1 MRFYRC
7 ALVLTVC
14 ARHAILGPWSRP
26 RAPCGALMQRD
37 SLLTP
42 QFSVPPIRSDRFPRQ
57 RLLPWLTKGT
67 VRRPFL
73 NTPPAGHGKTL
84 LLSEGPTRCGQTGP
98 QVRAAWLALDD
109 GHCDPSPPILVRDRD
124 RIIEPQPVGETLTFV
139 LEYLPS
145 HAVLIT
151 STCRDPT
158 LPLSPVR
165 AVSTA
170 LMAAGAAPSTVWL
183 PRSTISTRPQSRRSH
198 RRPH

>member
-1 MRFYRC
+1 MCTCF
-7 ALVLTVC
+7 
-14 ARHAILGPWSRP
+14 
-26 RAPCGALMQRD
+26 D
-37 SLLTP
+37 SLRSPRYTWAVEPASSTLWGAHAKRLAPDTP
-42 QFSVPPIRSDRFPRQ
+42 VLCSAHPVRSLPSPAPAAVADEGDRAQAFPQ
-57 RLLPWLTKGT
+57 HP
-67 VRRPFL
+67 
-73 NTPPAGHGKTL
+73 PPAGHGKTL

-183 PRSTISTRPQSRRSH
+183 RRSAISTRPQSRRSH
-198 RRPH
+198 PRPH